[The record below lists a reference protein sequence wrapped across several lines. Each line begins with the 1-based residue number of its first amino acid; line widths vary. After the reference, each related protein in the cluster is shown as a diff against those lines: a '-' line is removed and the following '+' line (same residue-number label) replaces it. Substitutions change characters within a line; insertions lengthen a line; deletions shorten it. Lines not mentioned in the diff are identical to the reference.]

1 MLESLSNKLRR
12 EQNGRQGFVLGF
24 KRKWAASIYYLGLL
38 FEMAYFSKDRRHGSE
53 TSVNGC
59 GGTFRALRYRN
70 YRLIWVGF
78 FLSNIGTWMQMVA
91 QGWLVRELTASTAL
105 IGFVSFASS
114 SLPIGLLLFGG
125 VYADLFNRRKL
136 LIATQWVHMFNAAAL
151 GMLVLLRDWKLW
163 EGLSLWHVI
172 AITFVNEVSFTLATP
187 ASQTLMLDLV
197 RREDLPSAVALRSV
211 QFNLSRLIGPAIGG
225 LLFGAIGIAGC
236 YFLNSVSFL
245 AVLAALW
252 MLRIPAWRA
261 PDGLNAREVWRQL
274 AAGVGY
280 VRRRPCVQA
289 LLGIATVI
297 SICGSPFLIF
307 LPVFARDVLTQEAG
321 GLARLWAAM
330 GAGAL
335 LSALAMAYSLSNS
348 RRRGRLLL
356 GGSVFFGAALAAFA
370 LSRNFT
376 LSCLFL
382 ALLGAG
388 MASVSTAVN
397 TLLHTLVQ
405 DEMLGRVMSMYA
417 LASIGL
423 QPVGGLLIG
432 ASADLIGWRW
442 GYHGVQW
449 TLAGG
454 GAVIVL
460 FAIRVSLFVPRVK
473 ELV

>member
-1 MLESLSNKLRR
+1 
-12 EQNGRQGFVLGF
+12 
-24 KRKWAASIYYLGLL
+24 
-38 FEMAYFSKDRRHGSE
+38 MAHFSKDRRHDSE
-53 TSVNGC
+53 TAETGF
-59 GGTFRALRYRN
+59 GGTFHALRYRN

-78 FLSNIGTWMQMVA
+78 FLSNIGTWMQTVA

-114 SLPIGLLLFGG
+114 SPQIAFLLFGG

-151 GMLVLLRDWKLW
+151 GALVLLRDWKLW
-163 EGLSLWHVI
+163 DGLSLWHVI
-172 AITFVNEVSFTLATP
+172 AITFANEVSSTLATP
-187 ASQTLMLDLV
+187 ASQALILDLV

-211 QFNLSRLIGPAIGG
+211 QFNLSRIIGPTIGG
-225 LLFGAIGIAGC
+225 LLFGVIGIAGC
-236 YFLNSVSFL
+236 YFLNSASFL
-245 AVLAALW
+245 AVIAALW

-261 PDGLNAREVWRQL
+261 PDGLNARDVWRQL
-274 AAGVGY
+274 VAGVRY
-280 VRRRPCVQA
+280 IRRQPRVQA
-289 LLGIATVI
+289 LLGVATVI
-297 SICGSPFLIF
+297 SVCGSPFLIF

-330 GAGAL
+330 STGAL
-335 LSALAMAYSLSNS
+335 LSALAMSYSLSNS

-356 GGSVFFGAALAAFA
+356 AGNVFFGLALAAFA

-382 ALLGAG
+382 ALVGAG
-388 MASVSTAVN
+388 MASITTAVN

-417 LASIGL
+417 LAFIGL

-432 ASADLIGWRW
+432 ALADLIGWRW
-442 GYHGVQW
+442 EHHGVQW
-449 TLAGG
+449 ALAAG

-460 FAIRVSLFVPRVK
+460 FAIRVTLVAPGVK
-473 ELV
+473 ELE